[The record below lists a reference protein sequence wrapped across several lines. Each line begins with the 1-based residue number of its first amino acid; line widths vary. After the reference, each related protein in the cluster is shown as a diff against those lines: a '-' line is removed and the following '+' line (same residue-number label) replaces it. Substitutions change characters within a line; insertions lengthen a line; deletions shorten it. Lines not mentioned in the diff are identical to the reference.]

1 MHLNNAFPHPISDPK
16 YILSD
21 ILFYPEVKINTA
33 ENQKFGT
40 FLLNIGTHS
49 TRIRQTIN
57 LQGLIL
63 A

>member
-40 FLLNIGTHS
+40 FLLNMGH
-49 TRIRQTIN
+49 
-57 LQGLIL
+57 IL
-63 A
+63 PESNKLLTYKI